1 MPAAAAPK
9 AERLNAEIE
18 QVQVAASKLIS
29 RLADRAA
36 YASAEEYQEIRT
48 LMAALRTLGS
58 TPAET
63 APSRA
68 V

>member
-1 MPAAAAPK
+1 MENTAVPK

-18 QVQVAASKLIS
+18 QVQIAASKLIT

-36 YASAEEYQEIRT
+36 YASPDEYQEIRS

-58 TPAET
+58 AAE
-63 APSRA
+63 
-68 V
+68 